1 MGDPNYGYPQGG
13 YPPQNGGGN
22 VATKVTIL
30 MGAVIALVLANVYL
44 YFQLDNTKQD
54 LAKVH
59 ESLEKN
65 VASIRES
72 TAVQQQAQRRTVD
85 SLRDQLEAAQR
96 QASMAAGQAKI
107 DATKRAEELAAKLA
121 AEQEKQK
128 AAVAAEFSNVK
139 QQTAAV
145 AAEAASKIGEV
156 KTDVSKVDT
165 KLESTKSELEKTI
178 ANLNRVTGDLGVQ
191 SGLIATNSKE
201 LSALRALG
209 ERNYF
214 EFNLGKTKQ
223 PQRVG
228 DITLLLKKA
237 DQKKNR
243 YTVEIT
249 ADDKRT
255 EKKDKSVN
263 EPVQF
268 YVAAARQP
276 YEIVVNEVGKDVI
289 KGYLAT
295 PKVREP
301 RK

>member
-1 MGDPNYGYPQGG
+1 MGDTNAGYP
-13 YPPQNGGGN
+13 YPPQPGGN
-22 VATKVTIL
+22 PSQKIAIL
-30 MGAVIALVLANVYL
+30 FGAVIALLAANIYL
-44 YFQLDNTKQD
+44 YFQLEGVRED
-54 LAKVH
+54 LTAMRQ
-59 ESLEKN
+59 S
-65 VASIRES
+65 VAQEVATVRETS
-72 TAVQQQAQRRTVD
+72 AVTAQAQRRTVD

-96 QASMAAGQAKI
+96 QAAMAAGQAKT
-107 DATKRAEELAAKLA
+107 DATRRAEELAEKLA
-121 AEQEKQK
+121 AAQEQQK
-128 AAVAAEFSNVK
+128 ALVQKELTEVKAA
-139 QQTAAV
+139 AAATETRV
-145 AAEAASKIGEV
+145 SEV
-156 KTDVSKVDT
+156 KTEVAKVDSKVDT
-165 KLESTKSELEKTI
+165 AKSEIDKTI
-178 ANLNRVTGDLGVQ
+178 SDLKSVRGDLGVQ

-201 LSALRALG
+201 LAALRALG

-214 EFNLGKTKQ
+214 EFNLTKTKQ

-228 DITLLLKKA
+228 DIMVLLKKA

-255 EKKDKSVN
+255 EKKDKSIN

-276 YEIVVNEVGKDVI
+276 YELVVNQVGKDLIV
-289 KGYLAT
+289 GYLAT

>member
-65 VASIRES
+65 VASIRETS
-72 TAVQQQAQRRTVD
+72 AVQQQAQRRTVD

-107 DATKRAEELAAKLA
+107 DATKRAEELASKLA

-201 LSALRALG
+201 LAALRALG

-228 DITLLLKKA
+228 DITLLLKKS